1 MSEAEAKY
9 EPAHVLDAISRQ
21 IAEGLVASCQTTCK
35 TPNPTIDAIT
45 TDAVL
50 NQILRTIGDGKY
62 VKFKNWM
69 LQGAFFLVPNSAII
83 AGFRSRLD
91 KPTHLREH
99 IANICEKQCN
109 VETLQG
115 VIKYMIHEFGSRDDV
130 EKYFEMKN
138 PPRGGTKRFVRR
150 GTAIGRRGGRRGTAI
165 GRRGT
170 AIGRRSRGRGR
181 GRRTTR
187 RRLHA

>member
-1 MSEAEAKY
+1 MSEVEDY
-9 EPAHVLDAISRQ
+9 QPDNVINAIARQ
-21 IAEGLVASCQTTCK
+21 IAEDLVASCHVTCK

-50 NQILRTIGDGKY
+50 NQILGKIGNGKY

-69 LQGAFFLVPNSAII
+69 LQGAFFLVKNSAII
-83 AGFRSRLD
+83 AGFRTRFD
-91 KPTHLREH
+91 ARPHLRDFIDE
-99 IANICEKQCN
+99 ICENQCN

-150 GTAIGRRGGRRGTAI
+150 GTSIGR
-165 GRRGT
+165 
-170 AIGRRSRGRGR
+170 
-181 GRRTTR
+181 RRTTR